1 MVGSYLGWEAGDGE
15 VVRLAADAPAGI
27 VAERAKE
34 FGDEGGGGGLAVRS
48 AHGDAVRDGVEDVG
62 EDFPAVADAAG
73 RGFRRLE
80 LGVVLRDGGREHAD
94 VEVGRD
100 V

>member
-1 MVGSYLGWEAGDGE
+1 M
-15 VVRLAADAPAGI
+15 
-27 VAERAKE
+27 
-34 FGDEGGGGGLAVRS
+34 RS
-48 AHGDAVRDGVEDVG
+48 AYGDAIRGGVEDVG
-62 EDFPAVADAAG
+62 ENFPSVADAAG